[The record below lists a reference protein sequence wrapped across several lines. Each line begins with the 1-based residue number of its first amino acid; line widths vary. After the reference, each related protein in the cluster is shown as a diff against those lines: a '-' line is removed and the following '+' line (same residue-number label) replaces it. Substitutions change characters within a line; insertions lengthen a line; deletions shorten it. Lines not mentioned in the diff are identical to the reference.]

1 MPGGIFLKRDLFL
14 WQFGGFVFV
23 SLLGSVLHFVYSW
36 TNESVLV
43 APFSAINESTW
54 EHMKLI
60 YFPMLIY
67 ALIQSQFFKDCDNFW
82 CVKLIG
88 ILTGLSLI
96 PILFYTLNGVL
107 GKTPDFINIAI
118 FFVATAVAFLIEKYL
133 LKKGKPQCK
142 YNKFAFFM
150 VIFIG
155 ALFIIFTFITP
166 QLPLFKDPTTE

>member
-1 MPGGIFLKRDLFL
+1 MKRDLFL
-14 WQFGGFVFV
+14 LQFGGFVFV
-23 SLLGSVLHFVYSW
+23 SLLGSVLHFVYDW
-36 TNESVLV
+36 TNSSVLV
-43 APFSAINESTW
+43 SPFSAINESTW

-118 FFVATAVAFLIEKYL
+118 FFVAAAVAFFIENYL
-133 LKKGKPQCK
+133 FKTGNPQCC
-142 YNKFAFFM
+142 YNKFAIFII
-150 VIFIG
+150 IFIG
-155 ALFIIFTFITP
+155 SLFILFTFIPP
-166 QLPLFKDPTTE
+166 QIPLFKDPSTK

>member
-1 MPGGIFLKRDLFL
+1 MKRDLFL
-14 WQFGGFVFV
+14 LQFGGFVFV
-23 SLLGSVLHFVYSW
+23 SLLGSILHFVYDW
-36 TNESVLV
+36 TNSSVLV
-43 APFSAINESTW
+43 SPISAINESTW

-96 PILFYTLNGVL
+96 PILFYTLNGVF

-118 FFVATAVAFLIEKYL
+118 FFVAAAVAFFIENYL
-133 LKKGKPQCK
+133 FKTGNPQCC
-142 YNKFAFFM
+142 YNKFAIFII
-150 VIFIG
+150 IFIG
-155 ALFIIFTFITP
+155 SLFILFTFIPP
-166 QLPLFKDPTTE
+166 QIPLFKDPSTK